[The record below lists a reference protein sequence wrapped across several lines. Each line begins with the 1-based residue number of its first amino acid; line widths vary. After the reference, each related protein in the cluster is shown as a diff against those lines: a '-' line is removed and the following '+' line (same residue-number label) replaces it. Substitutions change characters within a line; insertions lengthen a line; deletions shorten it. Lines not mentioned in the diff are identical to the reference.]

1 MSFKAGKNY
10 LFSTKK
16 NRTKEAMGG
25 AMTFQEA
32 LRRRLDIINPSQRQI
47 KEFVKKHPSTLSPGV
62 K

>member
-1 MSFKAGKNY
+1 MDKIIYFP
-10 LFSTKK
+10 TK

-32 LRRRLDIINPSQRQI
+32 LRRRLDIINPSQKQI